1 MSAIANEQAAQI
13 VAGLRADIEKRD
25 ETTALEPPHKDHLL
39 AVMVVKL
46 YDDLQALTQAT
57 AFLGGGI
64 KAPTRVT
71 G

>member
-1 MSAIANEQAAQI
+1 MTGISNEFAAELVAN
-13 VAGLRADIEKRD
+13 LRAEIDARD
-25 ETTALEPPHKDHLL
+25 ETLATEPANPRDLL
-39 AVMVVKL
+39 LIKL

-64 KAPTRVT
+64 KPPTRVS

>member
-1 MSAIANEQAAQI
+1 MTIISPEFAAEI
-13 VAGLRADIEKRD
+13 VAKMRADLERRD
-25 ETTALEPPHKDHLL
+25 ELTAETPVDPRDLL
-39 AVMVVKL
+39 LLKL

-64 KAPTRVT
+64 PPVRKIA